1 MKALKR
7 GLVLIALVSMV
18 FALAGCQSAA
28 KEEGKSEPVSM
39 TLSAAASLKDAMTEI
54 QDLYAKE
61 EPDVTLAITFG
72 SSGSLAE
79 QIQQGADVDVF
90 LSASTKYMNNL
101 KDAELL
107 SNDTIK
113 ELLGNDVVLIVPK
126 DSTATITDFA
136 QVVDPSIK
144 KVAIGEPS
152 TVPAGQYA
160 VDVFNHYNVMDQI
173 TDKLVY
179 GKDVKEVLTW
189 VETGNVDA
197 GVVYSTDAKVSDSVK
212 TIAVA
217 SDESHKAIIY
227 PTAVIKTSKNPEPAQ
242 AFIDFLS
249 TDAAKDV
256 FVKYGFKTL

>member
-1 MKALKR
+1 MKMLKR
-7 GLVLIALVSMV
+7 GIVLVALLSMV
-18 FALAGCQSAA
+18 FALAGCQTTTKA
-28 KEEGKSEPVSM
+28 EPVAL
-39 TLSAAASLKDAMTEI
+39 TISAAASLKDAMTEI

-61 EPDVTLAITFG
+61 EPNATLSVTFG

-90 LSASTKYMNNL
+90 LSASKKYMNNL

-107 SNDTIK
+107 NNDTIK

-126 DSTATITDFA
+126 DSTTTITDFA
-136 QVVDPSIK
+136 QVTDPSIK
-144 KVAIGEPS
+144 KIAIGEPS

-160 VDVFNHYNVMDQI
+160 VDTLTYYNVMDQI

-197 GVVYSTDAKVSDSVK
+197 GVVYSTDAEVSDSVK

-217 SDESHKAIIY
+217 ADESHKAIIY
-227 PTAVIKTSKNPEPAQ
+227 PTAVIKASKNPEAAQ

-249 TDAAKDV
+249 TDAAKEV